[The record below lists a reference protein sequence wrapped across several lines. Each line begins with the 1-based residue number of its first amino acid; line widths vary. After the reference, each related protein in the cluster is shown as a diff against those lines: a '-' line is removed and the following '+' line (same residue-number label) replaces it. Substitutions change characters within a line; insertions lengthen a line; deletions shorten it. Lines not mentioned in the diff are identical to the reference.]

1 LPLPLPAVSLT
12 DVAVRSDVVR
22 LYRQSDMWVDVQTP
36 VGLKLIPQV
45 PSGTFHD
52 SYGRL
57 VTAFELNAEGIS
69 NIASVTVR
77 LRPNEPRVSARLV
90 TTLHRAGDKWEAIAD
105 FDARVASESGGFVD
119 QFRFEIPPEW
129 TGPFSLEPDVP
140 HEIRA
145 IPGQRRH
152 LIIRPWSPVADRF
165 QLRVRGSL
173 KLAANERGR
182 TPNIVPLDVSS
193 AERFFVLPTQLDQQ
207 RVDWETPGLVEVPLG
222 DAVPEGGAD
231 AASQVAYRVWSK
243 PRAVIADVQRV
254 AGERR
259 ISLADVYLDCQTSGN
274 CFGVVT
280 FAIEP
285 AGTGNCTLEI
295 PKDFDLVH
303 ASIDGV
309 PAALVSLADRRW
321 HVRLASE
328 QLPQQLTIAFRGQLA
343 QLRENRPRTIA
354 VPWITDLDVV
364 RTLWTVRG
372 PAGGTLRVPDGDQ
385 QRVSAAQQ
393 EVLRLRNT
401 ASLVASAAET
411 VLDSPARDI
420 QAWYTPWA
428 VRLACDGARI
438 AYTQWL
444 AQRDNSGVNASE
456 IEPIYREQEAI
467 AQRLKASPTVMDF
480 VRQTSRNPQSS
491 DIWNFSGHA
500 AAESAYYDFSGHV
513 PSLPLTWR
521 ADTRRS
527 WWSGFWAAILIA
539 ALGAGVHVLAT
550 RGVLCEWLQRWP
562 YAVGVLAGIAW
573 WLLAWPS
580 LLGWVI
586 VAVSLWGVVRLP
598 FAAHRLPAG
607 KPGNGVDPTPSGV

>member
-1 LPLPLPAVSLT
+1 
-12 DVAVRSDVVR
+12 
-22 LYRQSDMWVDVQTP
+22 M
-36 VGLKLIPQV
+36 
-45 PSGTFHD
+45 
-52 SYGRL
+52 
-57 VTAFELNAEGIS
+57 
-69 NIASVTVR
+69 TVR
-77 LRPNEPRVSARLV
+77 LRPNEPRVNARLV

-129 TGPFSLEPDVP
+129 TGPFSLEPNVP

-152 LIIRPWSPVADRF
+152 LIIRPWSPVTDRF
-165 QLRVRGSL
+165 QVRVRGSL
-173 KLAANERGR
+173 ELGANERGR

-259 ISLADVYLDCQTSGN
+259 ISLADVYLDCQASGH

-295 PKDFDLVH
+295 PVDFDLVH

-309 PAALVSLADRRW
+309 PAALVPLADRRW
-321 HVRLASE
+321 HLRLASD

-343 QLRENRPRTIA
+343 QLRENRPQTIA

-372 PAGGTLRVPDGDQ
+372 PAGGTLRVLDGDR

-411 VLDSPARDI
+411 VLRQSGPRHPGMVHSVGRAFGLRWCPDRLRTMVGPA
-420 QAWYTPWA
+420 
-428 VRLACDGARI
+428 
-438 AYTQWL
+438 
-444 AQRDNSGVNASE
+444 
-456 IEPIYREQEAI
+456 
-467 AQRLKASPTVMDF
+467 
-480 VRQTSRNPQSS
+480 
-491 DIWNFSGHA
+491 
-500 AAESAYYDFSGHV
+500 
-513 PSLPLTWR
+513 
-521 ADTRRS
+521 
-527 WWSGFWAAILIA
+527 
-539 ALGAGVHVLAT
+539 
-550 RGVLCEWLQRWP
+550 
-562 YAVGVLAGIAW
+562 
-573 WLLAWPS
+573 
-580 LLGWVI
+580 
-586 VAVSLWGVVRLP
+586 
-598 FAAHRLPAG
+598 
-607 KPGNGVDPTPSGV
+607 